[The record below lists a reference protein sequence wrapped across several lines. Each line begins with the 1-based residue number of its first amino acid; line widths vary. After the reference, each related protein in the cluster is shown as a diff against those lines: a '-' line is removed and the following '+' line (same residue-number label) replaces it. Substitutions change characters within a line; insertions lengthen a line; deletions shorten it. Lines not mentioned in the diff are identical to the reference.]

1 VPIDLGTQPLTD
13 LILTLLVIHI
23 TIGVPLAYAWRRSG
37 NLALPAAVHALVDS
51 VRDGL
56 FAVV

>member
-1 VPIDLGTQPLTD
+1 